1 MIDFGGRGEE
11 ALPWTTQ
18 MIVLLDIFF
27 ASKKTLFGRL
37 FGYYSTELGIEKGN
51 AKSNI
56 ATMILD
62 LDLLDINKKREGKLC
77 I

>member
-1 MIDFGGRGEE
+1 
-11 ALPWTTQ
+11 

-27 ASKKTLFGRL
+27 ASKKTLFGQL
-37 FGYYSTELGIEKGN
+37 FGYHSTELGIEKGN